1 VVKQV
6 ESKNKRSR
14 DEIMADIMQAAIVEF
29 SENGF
34 PATST
39 QAIAERAGLSKA
51 QLHYYIVGKD
61 QLYEEVLKQV
71 IEDWIKVFSL
81 SDVDLGPRAVLT
93 DYIRKKLLFSFEQ
106 PLLSRIYAREVMQ
119 GATVLTPLLTRS
131 RQRNTQAVA
140 CIEKWMGDGLM
151 RRLDPLLLMMH
162 IWSVTQH
169 FADFDAQV
177 RYMMRLKDGEQ
188 LDREHV
194 ITELTEF
201 ILIGCGIPPL
211 AAD

>member
-93 DYIRKKLLFSFEQ
+93 DYIRKKLLFHSNSHCCRAF
-106 PLLSRIYAREVMQ
+106 
-119 GATVLTPLLTRS
+119 TR
-131 RQRNTQAVA
+131 A
-140 CIEKWMGDGLM
+140 K
-151 RRLDPLLLMMH
+151 
-162 IWSVTQH
+162 
-169 FADFDAQV
+169 
-177 RYMMRLKDGEQ
+177 
-188 LDREHV
+188 
-194 ITELTEF
+194 
-201 ILIGCGIPPL
+201 
-211 AAD
+211 

>member
-1 VVKQV
+1 MVKQV

-14 DEIMADIMQAAIVEF
+14 EEIMADIMQAAIVEF
-29 SENGF
+29 AENGF

-51 QLHYYIVGKD
+51 QLHYYIAGKD

-93 DYIRKKLLFSFEQ
+93 DYIRKKLEFSFEQ

-119 GATVLTPLLTRS
+119 GQP
-131 RQRNTQAVA
+131 
-140 CIEKWMGDGLM
+140 C
-151 RRLDPLLLMMH
+151 
-162 IWSVTQH
+162 
-169 FADFDAQV
+169 
-177 RYMMRLKDGEQ
+177 
-188 LDREHV
+188 
-194 ITELTEF
+194 
-201 ILIGCGIPPL
+201 
-211 AAD
+211 